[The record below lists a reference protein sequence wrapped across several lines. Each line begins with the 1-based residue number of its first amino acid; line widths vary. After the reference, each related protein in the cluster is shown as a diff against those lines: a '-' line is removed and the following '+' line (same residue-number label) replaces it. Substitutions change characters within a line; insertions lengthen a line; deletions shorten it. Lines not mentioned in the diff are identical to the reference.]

1 MTTADTAPTELHPAR
16 RLWAS
21 LELIHAVTYFAPE
34 CGEAFTEVGLKGF
47 WMGYF
52 GGRGAP
58 LGAVGPAVIEATF
71 YNFAPAM
78 VHRAIPDAWR
88 FAPPVAILDARATG
102 AAAVLR
108 RLVPSI
114 EHHAERILPLLQPAV
129 RAGRP
134 DGRPLFAANQALGH
148 RSDPVA
154 ELWQCATT
162 LREHRGDGHVA
173 LLLANDVSGIEAHQ
187 LVVADGRIG
196 DERLRS
202 ARGWTEE
209 EWVAAK
215 DRLRSRGLLDDEGLT
230 LVGRA
235 MVDDIEVATDALAA
249 QPFRDGL
256 TDTGVELLPSLLRPI
271 AQAITEAGVVPFP
284 NPIGVPAE

>member
-1 MTTADTAPTELHPAR
+1 MTSTRPPTDLHPAR
-16 RLWAS
+16 RLWAR

-34 CGEAFTEVGLKGF
+34 CAEAMTDVGLKGF

-58 LGAVGPAVIEATF
+58 LGPVGPAVIEATF

-78 VHRAIPDAWR
+78 VQRAIPDAWR
-88 FAPPVAILDARATG
+88 FAPPMAILDARATS

-108 RLVPSI
+108 RLVPDM
-114 EHHAERILPLLQPAV
+114 EAHAARILPLLQAAV

-134 DGRPLFAANQALGH
+134 DGRPLFAANQALAH
-148 RSDPVA
+148 CADPVA

-173 LLLANDVSGIEAHQ
+173 LLVANDLSGLEAHQ

-196 DERLRS
+196 DDRLRT
-202 ARGWTEE
+202 ARGWSED

-215 DRLRSRGLLDDEGLT
+215 DRLRSRGLLAADGLT
-230 LVGRA
+230 TAGR
-235 MVDDIEVATDALAA
+235 ALAA
-249 QPFRDGL
+249 HIESVTDDLASQPYDDGL
-256 TDTGVELLPSLLRPI
+256 TETGTELLPSLLRPI
-271 AQAITEAGVVPFP
+271 AQAVTDSGVVPFP
-284 NPIGVPAE
+284 NPIGVPEGE